1 MSVFMFFSRKSKN
14 HLGVEIDGTNIRI
27 VSLSAGTANN
37 KLQKDNI
44 LLEAGSVAN
53 GVIVEPDHVAERL
66 SLLTNRNGWQGLN
79 ATTTIISRQ
88 VVVRQM
94 QLPRLGEKELNEAIK
109 WEAAQYLP
117 YSYEE
122 AVITWHNLGNIRK
135 NEPNKDTI
143 LLAAVPNELAY
154 SYYYLFKKTKIKL
167 IAIDIISLALK
178 RWLSYRG
185 SENSAGVQ
193 VIALGIVN
201 IGREMTK
208 VVILKKGQVHFVR
221 TIAFGVQNLINAVEQ
236 THGIYGVE
244 ALKTILKSFRT
255 TDLLIAEDIDPGVEF
270 TVNNALEM
278 FTMELKKSFDYYR
291 NQFKEQHPERLLIIG
306 ELGQAS
312 SLYKTIETA
321 CNVPVQAYITE
332 NNASLEPQ
340 YALPTGLALWGLYKC
355 RR

>member
-1 MSVFMFFSRKSKN
+1 MFFSRKSKN

-109 WEAAQYLP
+109 WEATQYLP

-122 AVITWHNLGNIRK
+122 AVIAWHNLGNINK
-135 NEPNKDTI
+135 AEPDKDTI
-143 LLAAVPNELAY
+143 LLAAVPKELAY
-154 SYYYLFKKTKIKL
+154 SYYHLFRETKVKL

-178 RWLSYRG
+178 RWLFYRG
-185 SENSAGVQ
+185 NENGAGAQ
-193 VIALGIVN
+193 VITLGVVN

-208 VVILKKGQVHFVR
+208 VVILKEGKVHFVR

-236 THGIYGVE
+236 THGIYGAKALE
-244 ALKTILKSFRT
+244 AIIKSFST
-255 TDLLIAEDIDPGVEF
+255 TDLLIAEDIDAGVEF
-270 TVNNALEM
+270 TVNNAFEM

-291 NQFKEQHPERLLIIG
+291 NQLKGQQPRRLLITG
-306 ELGQAS
+306 ELGQAPG
-312 SLYKTIETA
+312 LHKTIETT
-321 CNVPVQAYITE
+321 CNVSVQAYITE
-332 NNASLEPQ
+332 NDASPEPQ
-340 YALPTGLALWGLYKC
+340 YALATGLALKGVV
-355 RR
+355 